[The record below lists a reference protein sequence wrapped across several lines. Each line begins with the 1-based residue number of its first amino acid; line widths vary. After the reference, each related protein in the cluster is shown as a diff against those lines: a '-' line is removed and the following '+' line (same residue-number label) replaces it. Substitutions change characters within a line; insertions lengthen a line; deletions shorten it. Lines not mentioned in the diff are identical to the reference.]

1 MDGTVRIEIAGL
13 TCRLNEIPALRDVT
27 LTIPAAALFGVV
39 GPNGAGKTT
48 LLRAIAGAIGPA
60 AGAVLV
66 DGRDPSTTPAPML
79 ARMMAVL
86 PQHPIAP
93 AGMTVRE
100 VVAWGRAPHI
110 GRLSR
115 AGGRDLEA
123 IHDALAQT
131 GTLPL
136 ADRAVDALS
145 GGERH
150 RVLIA
155 RALAQS
161 PRVLL
166 LDEPTVHLDIGHQ
179 VAIMDLLRAQAAR
192 GLTVV
197 AALHDLNLAAAYC
210 DRLALLS
217 AGRVLAY
224 GEPADVLR
232 SGLIREAYGAPFIVR
247 NNPATGRPYLAV
259 AGAGTGV
266 PGGRASGPRVHV
278 ICGGGSGSPALT
290 WLTEAGYRVSVG
302 VVHVMDTDD
311 ETARGLGLEVIEEAP
326 FSPVGSETAAAAAA
340 AARAAAAVVVAPMP
354 VGPGNLRNLEV
365 AEAALAAGVPVIMV
379 DGVEMRDFTGGLAT
393 EAAARLAAR
402 GAHAVP
408 DLRAAFEMLTRIA
421 PVTAAG

>member
-1 MDGTVRIEIAGL
+1 MEETIRIEIAGL
-13 TCRLNEIPALRDVT
+13 TCRLSGVAALRDVT
-27 LTIPAAALFGVV
+27 LTVPPAALFGVV

-60 AGAVLV
+60 AGVVLV
-66 DGRDPSTTPAPML
+66 GGRDPSSTPAPAL
-79 ARMMAVL
+79 ARMMAIL
-86 PQHPIAP
+86 PQHPLAP

-100 VVAWGRAPHI
+100 AVAWGRAPHM
-110 GRLSR
+110 GRLAR
-115 AGGRDLEA
+115 PGERDLEA
-123 IHDALAQT
+123 IDNALTQT

-136 ADRAVDALS
+136 AGRAVDALS

-166 LDEPTVHLDIGHQ
+166 LDEPTVHLDISHQ
-179 VAIMDLLRAQAAR
+179 VAIMDLLHAQAAR

-217 AGRVLAY
+217 AGRVLAC
-224 GEPADVLR
+224 GEPADVLNP
-232 SGLIREAYGAPFIVR
+232 SLVREAYGAPFAVR
-247 NNPATGRPYLAV
+247 INPATGRPYLVV
-259 AGAGTGV
+259 AGAGGA
-266 PGGRASGPRVHV
+266 GGRAPGPRVHV

-290 WLTEAGYRVSVG
+290 RWTEAGYRVSVG

-311 ETARGLGLEVIEEAP
+311 ETARALGLEVIEEAP
-326 FSPVGSETAAAAAA
+326 FSPVGREAVGAAAA
-340 AARAAAAVVVAPMP
+340 AARAAAVVVVAPMP
-354 VGPGNLRNLEV
+354 LGPGNLSNLEV

-379 DGVEMRDFTGGLAT
+379 DGVAARDFTGGLAT
-393 EAAARLAAR
+393 EAAGRLAAR
-402 GAHAVP
+402 GARTVP
-408 DLRAAFEMLTRIA
+408 DLRAAFEMLTHIA
-421 PVTAAG
+421 PVVAAR